1 MIALSSARNLKEL
14 KINYR
19 KLAAQHHPDKGGN
32 VSLMQAINEQYQDLH
47 SRLKTTANDCCV
59 DEDFSQ
65 LSAGDQVYVNGTL
78 CEVLE
83 VTEYYFRVL
92 ACGRNRQAQ
101 ICKTTGRGR
110 FNPRLRASYR
120 KNDRAFYYSNKTKP
134 KKKTTRH

>member
-14 KINYR
+14 KTNYR
-19 KLAAQHHPDKGGN
+19 KLAAQYHPDRGGN
-32 VSLMQAINEQYQDLH
+32 VSLMQAINEQYQNLH
-47 SRLKTTANDCCV
+47 SRLKSAANDHQRE
-59 DEDFSQ
+59 EDFSH
-65 LSAGDQVYVNGTL
+65 LSAGDSIYVNGTL

-92 ACGRNRQAQ
+92 ASGRNRQAQ
-101 ICKTTGRGR
+101 MCKTSGRGR

-134 KKKTTRH
+134 KRKTTQH